1 LKLQGLPGNHVL
13 PTVPP
18 DDQDVR
24 SRVSGQG
31 GVKKSR
37 VTGLILAGVA
47 GSAVALFAQDRGL
60 GFRRPRA
67 PVYAP
72 SEAPQPAFTFCRIA
86 YRSVRR
92 EWLGQGWVTD
102 YPDSDHNFT
111 LRFSELT
118 TTPVSR
124 WDDDSIFHAV
134 VRLTDDELF
143 SCPFVFMSDVGSA
156 GLTREEAQRLREYL
170 LRGGFLWADDFW
182 GNAAWGY
189 WVSELN
195 NVLPEYEIVDVPMD
209 HPMLRTLYN
218 VPKLPQVPS
227 IQFWRQSGR
236 AGTSERGAESAVPHL
251 RAIFDEHGRALIV
264 MTHNTDIADGWE
276 REGEDDEFFYNFSPA
291 AYGVGINIVLYALT
305 H

>member
-1 LKLQGLPGNHVL
+1 M
-13 PTVPP
+13 PTLTRN
-18 DDQDVR
+18 DDDAR
-24 SRVSGQG
+24 SRPGGQG
-31 GVKKSR
+31 DVKNG
-37 VTGLILAGVA
+37 TATALLLLGAA
-47 GSAVALFAQDRGL
+47 GSAVALFGQDLGL
-60 GFRRPRA
+60 RMRRPRA
-67 PVYAP
+67 PVYQP
-72 SEAPQPAFTFCRIA
+72 SQAPQPAFTFCRIA

-124 WDDDSIFHAV
+124 WEDASIFHAV
-134 VRLTDDELF
+134 VSLTDDELF

-156 GLTREEAQRLREYL
+156 GLNGEEVRRLREYL

-182 GNAAWGY
+182 GNAAWNY
-189 WVSELN
+189 WVTELN
-195 NVLPEYEIVDVPMD
+195 RVLPEYEIVDVPLD
-209 HPMLRTLYN
+209 HAMLRTLYD
-218 VPKLPQVPS
+218 VEKVPQVPS
-227 IQFWRQSGR
+227 IQFWRQNGR
-236 AGTSERGAESAVPHL
+236 QGTSERGSDSAVPHL
-251 RAIFDEHGRALIV
+251 RAIFDEHGRALVV

>member
-1 LKLQGLPGNHVL
+1 MKKTTMTVL
-13 PTVPP
+13 CV
-18 DDQDVR
+18 
-24 SRVSGQG
+24 
-31 GVKKSR
+31 
-37 VTGLILAGVA
+37 AAAA
-47 GSAVALFAQDRGL
+47 GSSVALLAQDFG
-60 GFRRPRA
+60 GQFRRARA

-72 SEAPQPAFTFCRIA
+72 SEAPHPAFTFCRVA

-118 TTPVSR
+118 TAPVSR

-134 VRLTDDELF
+134 VSLTDDELF
-143 SCPFVFMSDVGSA
+143 RCPFVFMSDVGSA
-156 GLTREEAQRLREYL
+156 GLTSAETKRLREYL
-170 LRGGFLWADDFW
+170 LRGGFVWADDFW
-182 GNAAWGY
+182 GNAAWSY
-189 WVSELN
+189 WSAELSR
-195 NVLPEYEIVDVPMD
+195 VLPEYSIVDVPLD
-209 HPMLRTLYN
+209 HPMLRTLYD
-218 VPKLPQVPS
+218 VPELPQVPS
-227 IQFWRQSGR
+227 IQFWRRSGR
-236 AGTSERGAESAVPHL
+236 AETSERGIESAVPHL
-251 RAIFDEHGRALIV
+251 RAIFDKDGRMLVV